1 MRTPRT
7 PSIQREG
14 CARWP
19 ERMCASPSRG
29 AGAREASRM
38 VAREGERGARTGFER
53 TVMRADARHRPAARS
68 WGAEPK
74 HKASGRLRNAHGR
87 G

>member
-38 VAREGERGARTGFER
+38 VARLPTTSGSALLFGW
-53 TVMRADARHRPAARS
+53 ADVVVVLVRVR
-68 WGAEPK
+68 
-74 HKASGRLRNAHGR
+74 
-87 G
+87 